1 MGRPTEGFVGTL
13 GATRRLQ
20 ALAAAGWPIE
30 PLTRPG
36 LATVT
41 LYEVRAG
48 RRPTVTVAVHDAVAD
63 LYDAL
68 AMRPG
73 PSELA
78 RRRALAAGW
87 APPMAWDDDA
97 MDDPAAVPQG
107 IDGAT
112 ADGVDE
118 LAVQRAV
125 DGIRTDLTP
134 TERDLALPRMAS
146 AGMSDP
152 AIARVLGINAET
164 VYRNR
169 SRLGVPTAVPSPTAR
184 TRRAS

>member
-1 MGRPTEGFVGTL
+1 
-13 GATRRLQ
+13 
-20 ALAAAGWPIE
+20 
-30 PLTRPG
+30 
-36 LATVT
+36 
-41 LYEVRAG
+41 
-48 RRPTVTVAVHDAVAD
+48 
-63 LYDAL
+63 
-68 AMRPG
+68 
-73 PSELA
+73 
-78 RRRALAAGW
+78 
-87 APPMAWDDDA
+87 MAWDDDA